1 MAGKK
6 FPNWF
11 KWLAFAKAPPEQE
24 GKLDRAASFLESVE
38 SKSAKGHP
46 PERLNSSQSSGQSS
60 ASGFNCS
67 APSVR
72 SQDALANTLA
82 SKFAN
87 TLPLEKHGYKA
98 IEELGHN
105 YAGGRSTY
113 LAVNTKNRQPAVI
126 KQFQFA
132 KPGADWSAYKAH
144 DREIKVLRGLSHPGI
159 PRYIDS
165 FETETGFCL
174 VQEYKNAQS
183 LAVRHRF
190 APEQIKQ
197 IAIAVLE
204 ILVYLQNRIPPVV
217 HRDIKPENILVS
229 DRLKVYLVDF
239 GLARIGSGEVAQSSV
254 ISGTP
259 GFMPPEQLLNLEVT
273 ESSDLYGL
281 GVTLICLLAKTPS
294 AEITKLIDSNYRI
307 NFRELLPSL
316 SDEFA
321 NWLEK
326 MVQPNPSDR
335 FANAAASLEALTP
348 ITVDRSLPEIE
359 LSPSSWEAR
368 ATFGQVLTKTIAL
381 KNSVPNTV
389 LEGRWQIVP
398 SASEPSASPDWLS
411 VKPAKFKGNQVEC
424 VITADA
430 GNLLV
435 GRVSSRNLFLQANT
449 AERTHVFTVQI
460 EVVPDSGLSDSGLP
474 DSGLPDSGLPEAALA
489 QAEAASI
496 AAQKKAAILPAI
508 LFLICGASPVV
519 PIVPEVAI
527 AIAIPLA
534 ATIAP
539 QLSQQIQDKDIDRI
553 ARVAQKWI
561 MAPSLAALGIW
572 FATHLGISS
581 AIDWLDH
588 PEIKV
593 LAILLLAMAMGG
605 VGIGVL
611 DLLKATLKRAIA
623 LLPIF
628 IFASSY
634 VLLGET
640 AGLAGRIAEVA
651 IAAWLLSRTVK
662 KEIEAKNISFGL
674 AARKFGS
681 IAIAGIGLGSLLT
694 WLLLYLGI
702 GSLGSAS
709 FLF

>member
-6 FPNWF
+6 FTNWF
-11 KWLAFAKAPPEQE
+11 KWLAFAKAPPEE
-24 GKLDRAASFLESVE
+24 ESKTDGAASSLESVE
-38 SKSAKGHP
+38 SESAKGHRL
-46 PERLNSSQSSGQSS
+46 EGLNSSQSSSQSS
-60 ASGFNCS
+60 AKDFNGS
-67 APSVR
+67 PASVR
-72 SQDALANTLA
+72 SQDALASTLA
-82 SKFAN
+82 STLAN
-87 TLPLEKHGYKA
+87 TLPLEKHGYKT

-113 LAVNTKNRQPAVI
+113 LAVNTKSRQPAVI

-144 DREIKVLRGLSHPGI
+144 DREIQILRGLSHPGI

-183 LAVRHRF
+183 LAVRYRF

-217 HRDIKPENILVS
+217 HRDIKPENIIVS

-281 GVTLICLLAKTPS
+281 GVTVICLLAKTPS

-307 NFRELLPSL
+307 NFRELLPRL

-368 ATFGQVLTKTIAL
+368 ATFGEVLTKTIAV

-389 LEGRWQIVP
+389 LQGRWQVAP
-398 SASEPSASPDWLS
+398 STSEPSGSPDWLS

-449 AERTHVFTVQI
+449 AEGTHVFTVQL
-460 EVVPDSGLSDSGLP
+460 EVVPDSRLS
-474 DSGLPDSGLPEAALA
+474 DSGLPEAALA
-489 QAEAASI
+489 ETEAASI
-496 AAQKKAAILPAI
+496 AAEKKAAILPAI
-508 LFLICGASPVV
+508 LFFICGASPIV

-527 AIAIPLA
+527 AVAIPLA
-534 ATIAP
+534 VTIAP

-561 MAPSLAALGIW
+561 MAPSLAVLGIW
-572 FATHLGISS
+572 FATHLGISFP
-581 AIDWLDH
+581 IDWLDH

-605 VGIGVL
+605 ISIGVL

-628 IFASSY
+628 IFATSY

-651 IAAWLLSRTVK
+651 ISAWLLSRTVK
-662 KEIEAKNISFGL
+662 KEIEAKNLSFSL

>member
-1 MAGKK
+1 MGGKK
-6 FPNWF
+6 FPTWF
-11 KWLAFAKAPPEQE
+11 KWLAFAKAPPEEE
-24 GKLDRAASFLESVE
+24 GKTDGVASSLESVE
-38 SKSAKGHP
+38 SESAEGHP
-46 PERLNSSQSSGQSS
+46 PEGLNSSQSSSQSS
-60 ASGFNCS
+60 TKDFNGS
-67 APSVR
+67 PASVR
-72 SQDALANTLA
+72 SQDALADTLA
-82 SKFAN
+82 STLAN
-87 TLPLEKHGYKA
+87 TLPLEKHGYQT
-98 IEELGHN
+98 IEQLGHN

-113 LAVNTKNRQPAVI
+113 LAVNTKSRQPAVI

-144 DREIKVLRGLSHPGI
+144 DREIQVLRGLSHPGI

-190 APEQIKQ
+190 TSEKIKQ

-294 AEITKLIDSNYRI
+294 TEITKLIDSNYRI
-307 NFRELLPSL
+307 NFRELLPRL
-316 SDEFA
+316 SEEFA

-359 LSPSSWEAR
+359 LSPSSWEAL
-368 ATFGQVLTKTIAL
+368 ATFGEVLTKTIAL

-389 LEGRWQIVP
+389 LQGRWQVAP
-398 SASEPSASPDWLS
+398 SASEPSGSPDWLS

-435 GRVSSRNLFLQANT
+435 GRVSSGNLFLQANT
-449 AERTHVFTVQI
+449 AEGTHVFTVQL
-460 EVVPDSGLSDSGLP
+460 EVVPDSRLSDSGLP
-474 DSGLPDSGLPEAALA
+474 GSALA
-489 QAEAASI
+489 EPEAASI
-496 AAQKKAAILPAI
+496 AAEKKAAILPAI
-508 LFLICGASPVV
+508 LFLICGASPIV

-527 AIAIPLA
+527 AVAIPLA

-561 MAPSLAALGIW
+561 MAPSLAVLGIW
-572 FATHLGISS
+572 FAAHLEISFP
-581 AIDWLDH
+581 INWLDH

-605 VGIGVL
+605 ISIGVL

-662 KEIEAKNISFGL
+662 KEIEAKNLSFGL

>member
-11 KWLAFAKAPPEQE
+11 KWLAFAKAPPEEE
-24 GKLDRAASFLESVE
+24 GKTDGAASSLESVE
-38 SKSAKGHP
+38 SDSAKGHP
-46 PERLNSSQSSGQSS
+46 PEGLNFSQSSSKSS
-60 ASGFNCS
+60 AKGFKS
-67 APSVR
+67 SPGSVR
-72 SQDALANTLA
+72 GKDAVAYTLASTLANT
-82 SKFAN
+82 F
-87 TLPLEKHGYKA
+87 PLEKHGYKT

-144 DREIKVLRGLSHPGI
+144 DREIQVLRGLSHPGI

-190 APEQIKQ
+190 TPEKIKQ

-307 NFRELLPSL
+307 NFRELLPRL

-348 ITVDRSLPEIE
+348 ITVARSLPEIE
-359 LSPSSWEAR
+359 LSPSSWEAQ
-368 ATFGQVLTKTIAL
+368 ATFGEVLTKTIAV

-389 LEGRWQIVP
+389 LEGRWQVAP
-398 SASEPSASPDWLS
+398 SAREPSGSPDWLS

-435 GRVSSRNLFLQANT
+435 GRVSSGNLFLQANT
-449 AERTHVFTVQI
+449 AEGTHVFTVQL
-460 EVVPDSGLSDSGLP
+460 EVV
-474 DSGLPDSGLPEAALA
+474 PDSGLPEAALA
-489 QAEAASI
+489 ETETASI

-539 QLSQQIQDKDIDRI
+539 QLAQQIQDKDIDRI
-553 ARVAQKWI
+553 ARFAQKWI
-561 MAPSLAALGIW
+561 MAPSLAVLGIW
-572 FATHLGISS
+572 FVAHLGINS

-605 VGIGVL
+605 ISIGVL

-634 VLLGET
+634 VLLGAT

-662 KEIEAKNISFGL
+662 KEIEAKNLSFGL

-702 GSLGSAS
+702 ASLGSAS